1 MQAKFKYRASA
12 LIGMAAVGVFFS
24 TFASAGEW
32 GAEPITKSITVTV
45 TGARAVQAVWQ
56 GTGETELS
64 VDNKVEDGVS
74 LGRITAA
81 DELSGTPGAKSYKGI
96 GLADGYATSATD
108 RKTGEMHRD
117 GGDETVKVVL
127 VGNADGGTWK
137 TDTKTGYIYGNS
149 TSKGSVSAQLNIDTE
164 QVVVPGR
171 YSVELNV
178 AHYE

>member
-12 LIGMAAVGVFFS
+12 LIGMAAIGGFFS
-24 TFASAGEW
+24 AFASAGEW
-32 GAEPITKSITVTV
+32 GAEPVTKSITVTV
-45 TGARAVQAVWQ
+45 TAAHAVQAVWN

-64 VDNKVEDGVS
+64 FDNKVEDGVN

-81 DELSGTPGAKSYKGI
+81 DETSTTPGSKGYKGI
-96 GLADGYATSATD
+96 GLADGYATSVTD

-127 VGNADGGTWK
+127 VGNPDGGTWK
-137 TDTKTGYIYGNS
+137 TDPATGYIYGS
-149 TSKGSVSAQLNIDTE
+149 SSSKGSVSAQLNIDTE
-164 QVVVPGR
+164 QVVVPGS

-178 AHYE
+178 AHYQ